1 MRAPTESPSD
11 EFQVQHDP
19 DSSWPEEFRPPSG
32 RRRLGV
38 GVVTLSMMLGLGLL
52 GWAGETRYHLVA
64 RFTGKS
70 APPAAAAGSK
80 VDARAQLFLAEGER
94 ALSEGD
100 LEKAQGDFDKASV
113 LMDRNPRVLLD
124 EASVAA
130 AKADIPWLKLRL
142 LPADENAK
150 VEARTT
156 MSQLDE
162 SAAVA
167 KRAANDAMEA
177 APTDGQAVRALFDAL
192 RIAGEGDAARAR
204 VTALQA
210 TESQP
215 QTAYALAMLDLAQPS
230 PRWTAVIERLR
241 LAANAEGNV
250 GRARAAL
257 VYALV
262 KSSDLEGAKAEL
274 AKLDA
279 LPRPYPL
286 QPELQAL
293 VHPHVPAPDVA
304 SAPSSSAGPTGAS
317 TVAVSVGA
325 PAAILAGESV
335 HDNAHGAMETAAK
348 AIGHRYFDREEQI
361 YQGILTGNP
370 NDSQAVAG
378 LGDVASARGNSSGAI
393 AAYRRATTI
402 NPSYL
407 PAWLGLA
414 DSEWAS
420 GDKAAAARVYK
431 DVLGR
436 FPEGSYPAYVTRR
449 AAGE

>member
-1 MRAPTESPSD
+1 
-11 EFQVQHDP
+11 
-19 DSSWPEEFRPPSG
+19 
-32 RRRLGV
+32 
-38 GVVTLSMMLGLGLL
+38 MMLGLGLL

-70 APPAAAAGSK
+70 ALPAAAAGAK
-80 VDARAQLFLAEGER
+80 VDARAQSFLADGER

-100 LEKAQGDFDKASV
+100 LEKAQADFDKASV

-124 EASVAA
+124 EAFVAA
-130 AKADIPWLKLRL
+130 GKADIPWLKLRL

-156 MSQLDE
+156 RAQLDE
-162 SAAVA
+162 SAAIA
-167 KRAANDAMEA
+167 RRAANDAMEA
-177 APTDGQAVRALFDAL
+177 APTDGQAARALFDAL

-204 VTALQA
+204 VAALQA

-215 QTAYALAMLDLAQPS
+215 QTAYVLAMLDLAQPS
-230 PRWTAVIERLR
+230 PRWTSAIERLR
-241 LAANAEGNV
+241 LAANGEGNV

-257 VYALV
+257 IYALV
-262 KSSDLEGAKAEL
+262 KSSDLEGARAEL

-286 QPELQAL
+286 QPELHAL
-293 VHPHVPAPDVA
+293 VFTLVPAPVVA
-304 SAPSSSAGPTGAS
+304 SAPSSSAGPAGAS
-317 TVAVSVGA
+317 TVAAPFGA
-325 PAAILAGESV
+325 PAAPAAIPAAESV
-335 HDNAHGAMETAAK
+335 HDNAHGALETAAK
-348 AIGHRYFDREEQI
+348 AIGHRDFDRAEQI

-393 AAYRRATTI
+393 AAYRRATAI

-420 GDKAAAARVYK
+420 GDKVAAARVYK

-436 FPEGSYPAYVTRR
+436 FPEGTYPAYVTRR